1 MEMDKITYYD
11 ELQKDSQAY
20 GEHLDRLLIASM
32 GIILATL
39 GYGAAFYASSL
50 AERAF
55 RPFVEIGG
63 VLLVVALLPSCVLYL
78 SRSNVTPSPDRR
90 ALSPGLHRYCAEN
103 SAWWNRLRL
112 HMLGAAWFTIFV
124 VGALVVIALS
134 IGTSASTISWQRS
147 HVLGFVLALFAAGY
161 TLYGY
166 VHVGLWLFGRR
177 EKELRLRLVAG
188 DVFDLG
194 GYGLTRRQQT
204 LLDATHA
211 SKAVALAARL
221 RLCLPT
227 SWAVPHF
234 IQLRR

>member
-1 MEMDKITYYD
+1 MDKITYYD
-11 ELQKDSQAY
+11 ELQKGSQAY

-50 AERAF
+50 AERAL

-63 VLLVVALLPSCVLYL
+63 LLLVLALLPSCVLYL

-103 SAWWNRLRL
+103 SARWNRLRL

-124 VGALVVIALS
+124 VGALVVAALS
-134 IGTSASTISWQRS
+134 IGTSASAISWQRS
-147 HVLGFVLALFAAGY
+147 HVLGVVTALLAAGF
-161 TLYGY
+161 TLNGY
-166 VHVGLWLFGRR
+166 VQVGRWIMGRR
-177 EKELRLRLVAG
+177 ARGLRQRLAAG

-194 GYGLTRRQQT
+194 GYGLTRKREQ
-204 LLDATHA
+204 
-211 SKAVALAARL
+211 
-221 RLCLPT
+221 
-227 SWAVPHF
+227 SW
-234 IQLRR
+234 LRRMLRWLLRSWRN

>member
-1 MEMDKITYYD
+1 MTVDKITYYD
-11 ELQKDSQAY
+11 ELHRGSQAY

-32 GIILATL
+32 GIIVATL

-63 VLLVVALLPSCVLYL
+63 LLLVVALLPSCVLYL
-78 SRSNVTPSPDRR
+78 SRSNITPSPDRR
-90 ALSPGLHRYCAEN
+90 TLNPGLHRYCAEN
-103 SAWWNRLRL
+103 SARWNRLRL

-134 IGTSASTISWQRS
+134 IGTSASAISWQRS
-147 HVLGFVLALFAAGY
+147 HVLGVVLAFFATSY

-166 VHVGLWLFGRR
+166 ALVGQWTMGRR
-177 EKELRLRLVAG
+177 KRELRRRLAAG

-194 GYGLTRRQQT
+194 GYGLTRKRKQ
-204 LLDATHA
+204 
-211 SKAVALAARL
+211 S
-221 RLCLPT
+221 
-227 SWAVPHF
+227 
-234 IQLRR
+234 